1 MAKQQIK
8 LGACKGKLLPILL
21 KCLEEFGINTTIASD
36 SRKVYYEFENDRYIF
51 KVYIMRYNDLVR
63 YGDYFDLL
71 LYGVDQYLE
80 NNSGCNMVI
89 KYFDQDNCRLA
100 VLKNNNS
107 NKDVIDKVSTNY
119 YNCAQTLLGL
129 PSDKIVR
136 LDGSLEVAPFM
147 NLADFVLDI
156 IVTGKS
162 AAINDLTLYKEIFK
176 VGAVVA
182 TRKPFVIDMLR
193 EMGLIDNKNNP
204 INIAIDGIDGS
215 GKSTL
220 SKILL
225 HSRIND
231 CSSLM
236 IAPFH
241 SDVAQDAFLLWQKGD
256 YGKWARMVGK
266 FPSVD
271 GVNLISDRS
280 VITCLTD
287 LIDNNYS
294 KEEILSIIKEW
305 NMPDVLF
312 FIDIP
317 LEIAIKRNHMKGDS
331 DEFDTDEQIYKY
343 FDLYRRGAQFLIDN
357 DITQV
362 LTIDGT
368 MDIASEVNEIK
379 RTLNRKLERR
389 NNNGIR

>member
-1 MAKQQIK
+1 MEKQQIR

-21 KCLEEFGINTTIASD
+21 KCLEEFGINVAIASD
-36 SRKVYYEFENDRYIF
+36 SRKVYYEFENERYIF

-63 YGDYFDLL
+63 YCDYFDLL

-100 VLKNNNS
+100 VLRNNLCD
-107 NKDVIDKVSTNY
+107 KDIIDKVATNY
-119 YNCAQTLLGL
+119 YNCARTLLGL
-129 PSDKIVR
+129 PSDKIVK
-136 LDGSLEVAPFM
+136 LDGSLEVAPYM
-147 NLADFVLDI
+147 NLADFVFDI

-162 AAINDLTLYKEIFK
+162 AKINELSLYKEILEI
-176 VGAVVA
+176 GAVVA
-182 TRKPFVIDMLR
+182 TRKIFVIDILR
-193 EMGLIDNKNNP
+193 EIGLIDTKNSS
-204 INIAIDGIDGS
+204 INMAIDGIDGS

-220 SKILL
+220 SKLLL

-231 CSSLM
+231 CPNFL
-236 IAPFH
+236 IEPFH
-241 SDVAQDAFLLWQKGD
+241 SSMNQDAFMFWKKGD
-256 YGKWARMVGK
+256 YDKWARMVGN
-266 FPSVD
+266 FSSIE

-287 LIDNNYS
+287 LLDNNYS
-294 KEEILSIIKEW
+294 KEEILSIINDW
-305 NMPDVLF
+305 NIPDILF
-312 FIDIP
+312 FVDIP
-317 LEIAIKRNHMKGDS
+317 LDVAIKRNHMKGGN

-343 FDLYRRGAQFLIDN
+343 FDLYRQGAQFLIDN

-362 LTIDGT
+362 VKIDGT

-379 RTLNRKLERR
+379 RVLSRNLERR
-389 NNNGIR
+389 NSNGIR